1 MQEVL
6 KSGFSRRGMVKHQQ
20 VSVPATTPQVNVAPQ
35 RAHADEAGVAAM
47 RVDAVESR
55 AGGPA
60 RNPAD
65 ALYFLPGLAGT
76 AFFSATLWSRELPYE
91 LRKRLPL
98 AVRLSPLPM
107 MFSLMSVEGLVR
119 E

>member
-1 MQEVL
+1 MPH
-6 KSGFSRRGMVKHQQ
+6 VKM
-20 VSVPATTPQVNVAPQ
+20 ARQ
-35 RAHADEAGVAAM
+35 REHADAAGLAGSAVAAGF
-47 RVDAVESR
+47 VDMGQQPMHSQANQTALHAGARLAPR
-55 AGGPA
+55 ACNA
-60 RNPAD
+60 SA
-65 ALYFLPGLAGT
+65 AYFLPGLAGA

-107 MFSLMSVEGLVR
+107 MFSLMSVDGLI